1 MCECTTISEGALYNL
16 ISTSY
21 FLCNLVPKPRM
32 IKRYFGVVCLLALLV
47 SCEEEVRE
55 KDLTTDKN
63 KVTSDSIVNESLDSV
78 QPILQFEKRLDTIQI
93 PGDQVKVDSIL
104 IDTLINSEASEFPE
118 EIKYFESEWDDPNYV
133 GTPCEYLNGECVRH
147 VHKQNVDPPN

>member
-1 MCECTTISEGALYNL
+1 MWECTTISEGALYKL

-21 FLCNLVPKPRM
+21 FLCNLLPKSRI
-32 IKRYFGVVCLLALLV
+32 IKRYFGVGCLLVLLV
-47 SCEEEVRE
+47 SCKEEVKE
-55 KDLTTDKN
+55 KDLTTEKSN
-63 KVTSDSIVNESLDSV
+63 VTSDSIVNESLDSV
-78 QPILQFEKRLDTIQI
+78 QPILQFEKKLDLIQI
-93 PGDQVKVDSIL
+93 PRDRVKVDSVL
-104 IDTLINSEASEFPE
+104 IDTLISSEAPEFPE